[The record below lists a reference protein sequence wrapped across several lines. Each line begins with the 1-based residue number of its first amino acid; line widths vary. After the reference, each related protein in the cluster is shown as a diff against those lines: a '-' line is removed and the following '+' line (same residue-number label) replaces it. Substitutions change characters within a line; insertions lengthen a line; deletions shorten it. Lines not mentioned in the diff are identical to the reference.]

1 MATPQT
7 PVRILI
13 ADDHALF
20 AEALTIAL
28 MMDDEVAVIGLGR
41 DGVETVEL
49 AERLRPDVVL
59 MDVHMPLIDG
69 IEATRRIRDRS
80 PGTRIVMLTSDDS
93 SDVKTSA
100 LEAGASAFLTKTCA
114 AAELLEAVREASSAA
129 AETFLQARGAA

>member
-1 MATPQT
+1 MAMPQT

-28 MMDDEVAVIGLGR
+28 MGDDEIAVIGLGR

-49 AERLRPDVVL
+49 TERLQPDVVL
-59 MDVHMPLIDG
+59 MDVHMPLLDG

-80 PGTRIVMLTSDDS
+80 PATHVVILTSDDS
-93 SDVKTSA
+93 SLVKVAA
-100 LEAGASAFLTKTCA
+100 LEAGASAFLTKTCG
-114 AAELLEAVREASSAA
+114 AAELLDAVRDAA
-129 AETFLQARGAA
+129 ARAAQPFEEARGAA